1 MGPVLFNILFY
12 DMLFK
17 TSNVEF
23 TSYAYGN
30 TPVLVGKDIDVVKST
45 LQSAL
50 ENILHWFNQSQ
61 TKANL
66 GKCQFI
72 CSSKVIIM

>member
-1 MGPVLFNILFY
+1 MGPVLFNILLHGV
-12 DMLFK
+12 LFK
-17 TSNVEF
+17 TNNVEF

-30 TPVLVGKDIDVVKST
+30 TPVLVGKDIDVVKSI
-45 LQSAL
+45 LQYAL

-61 TKANL
+61 TKTNL

-72 CSSKVIIM
+72 CSSKMIIT

>member
-1 MGPVLFNILFY
+1 MGPVLFNILLH

-17 TSNVEF
+17 TNNVEF

-30 TPVLVGKDIDVVKST
+30 TPVLVGKDIDVVKSI
-45 LQSAL
+45 LQHAL
-50 ENILHWFNQSQ
+50 ENILHWSIKVKQK
-61 TKANL
+61 TNL

-72 CSSKVIIM
+72 CSSKMIIM